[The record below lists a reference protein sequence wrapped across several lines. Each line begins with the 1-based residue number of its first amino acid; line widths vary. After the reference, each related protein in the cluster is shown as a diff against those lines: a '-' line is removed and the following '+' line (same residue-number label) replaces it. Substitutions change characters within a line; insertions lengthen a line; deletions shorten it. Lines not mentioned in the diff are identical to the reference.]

1 MAASSSAPGHA
12 VEPGSASWFHRFLA
26 SESAGGMVLVAVAA
40 FAFLWANSPW
50 AWLYEALRSI
60 PTGVQL
66 GAFSIEK
73 PLTLWVT
80 DLLMAVFFYLVGLE
94 IKRELL
100 IGDLSGWKKA
110 SLPVVG
116 AIGGMVGPA
125 LIFLALNAGT
135 PYAVGWAIPMATD
148 IAFAVGIVALLGSR
162 VPTELKLFLLAL
174 AIVDD
179 MGAVIVIAAF
189 YTANLDAPLLALAL
203 GTWAVAMV
211 YGLRGGSWA
220 PVHLTLGGIVWVCM
234 LKSGVHATIAG
245 VLMALAMPV
254 RPHLKE
260 HEIGEHLQRRV
271 GSLDNAGLRMDQL
284 EAVVRLARSPLM
296 YYEHLLAPWVRFG
309 IMPVFA
315 LFNAGVAMGA
325 GAVELGTGTLGVIL
339 GLVIGKPLGI
349 AGLVWVAEKLGI
361 TQRPEGVPWKAMIGI
376 SLLAGIGFTMSLFIA
391 DLAFADPVMLDSV
404 KIGVLIASVIAAIAG
419 LLFLHL
425 SLGRAEEPRQA
436 FSSTAT

>member
-1 MAASSSAPGHA
+1 MAASSSASGHA
-12 VEPGSASWFHRFLA
+12 VEPGRASWWQRFLA
-26 SESAGGMVLVAVAA
+26 SESAGGIVLVAVAA
-40 FAFLWANSPW
+40 FAFVWANSPW
-50 AWLYEALRSI
+50 AWLYEALRGI

-66 GAFSIEK
+66 GAFTIEK

-100 IGDLSGWKKA
+100 MGELSSWRAA
-110 SLPVVG
+110 SLPAVG

-148 IAFAVGIVALLGSR
+148 IAFAVGIVALIGSR

-189 YTANLDAPLLALAL
+189 YTANLDITLLAMAL
-203 GTWAVAMV
+203 GTWAVAMA

-260 HEIGEHLQRRV
+260 DEIGQHLQRRV
-271 GSLDNAGLRMDQL
+271 GSLDNAGLRIEQL
-284 EAVVRLARSPLM
+284 EAVVRLARSPLK

-315 LFNAGVAMGA
+315 LFNAGVAMGG
-325 GAVELGTGTLGVIL
+325 GAVHFSSGTLGVIL

-349 AGLVWVAEKLGI
+349 AGFVWVAEKIGL
-361 TQRPEGVPWKAMIGI
+361 TQRPEGVAWKAMIGI

-391 DLAFADPVMLDSV
+391 DLAFADPAMLDSV
-404 KIGVLIASVIAAIAG
+404 KIGVLLASVIAAIAG
-419 LLFLHL
+419 LVFLYL
-425 SLGRAEEPRQA
+425 STAPAEAPRQA

>member
-1 MAASSSAPGHA
+1 MAASSSASGHA
-12 VEPGSASWFHRFLA
+12 VEPDSASWWRRFLA
-26 SESAGGMVLVAVAA
+26 SESAGGVVLVAVAA

-50 AWLYEALRSI
+50 AWLYEALRGI
-60 PTGVQL
+60 PTGVHL
-66 GAFSIEK
+66 GTFAIEK

-94 IKRELL
+94 IKRELM
-100 IGDLSGWKKA
+100 IGELSNWRAA
-110 SLPVVG
+110 SLP
-116 AIGGMVGPA
+116 AIGALGGMIGPA

-189 YTANLDAPLLALAL
+189 YTAGLDITLLAVAL
-203 GTWAVAMV
+203 GIWAVAMA

-254 RPHLKE
+254 KPHLRE
-260 HEIGEHLQRRV
+260 DEVGEHLQRRV
-271 GSLDNAGLRMDQL
+271 GSLDNAGLRMEQL

-315 LFNAGVAMGA
+315 LFNAGVAMG
-325 GAVELGTGTLGVIL
+325 GGSVQLSSGTLGVVL

-349 AGLVWVAEKLGI
+349 TGFVWAAEKIGL
-361 TQRPEGVPWKAMIGI
+361 TQRPEAVPWKAMIGI
-376 SLLAGIGFTMSLFIA
+376 SLLAGIGFTMSLFIG
-391 DLAFADPVMLDSV
+391 DLAFADPTMLDSV
-404 KIGVLIASVIAAIAG
+404 KIGVLLASVVAAIAG
-419 LLFLHL
+419 VVFLYL
-425 SLGRAEEPRQA
+425 SLAPAEEPRQA